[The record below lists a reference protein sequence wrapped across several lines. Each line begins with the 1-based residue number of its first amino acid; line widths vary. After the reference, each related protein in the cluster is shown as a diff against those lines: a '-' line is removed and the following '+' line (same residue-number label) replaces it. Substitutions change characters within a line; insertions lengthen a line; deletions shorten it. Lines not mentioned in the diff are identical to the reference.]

1 MAKMKSVCPI
11 WSVTIVSASYVQ
23 YYSDPEVLNKQAATC
38 SKNDLDKKIG
48 ILPRAVPYLDV
59 RHGNA
64 FVCAFMLG
72 KGT

>member
-1 MAKMKSVCPI
+1 M
-11 WSVTIVSASYVQ
+11 
-23 YYSDPEVLNKQAATC
+23 L
-38 SKNDLDKKIG
+38 KNDYDKKIG